1 MAGRMA
7 QLRLLWQNVAK
18 LVGTMGKIAFFP
30 TVCSHFMIFDCNGE
44 IGKEYCS
51 DSKPVSACSLQNS
64 DFGQNRDV

>member
-30 TVCSHFMIFDCNGE
+30 TVLRLF
-44 IGKEYCS
+44 Y
-51 DSKPVSACSLQNS
+51 
-64 DFGQNRDV
+64 DF